1 MNDKLMIS
9 KEISPSLRE
18 AMEAT
23 GEALQRQRTILGIQK
38 RELAD
43 QDKKIEIAKS
53 LNLPLGG
60 FRSWKTRLTKKID
73 ETTRTISAYLAG
85 YLEIPDF
92 GDEQEIKRNDDSGW
106 AWRISLPGSVP
117 LRVLK
122 AVKQADESGF
132 FKKLAVVQRGADPI
146 VVGIVGGIRF
156 YITSWK

>member
-1 MNDKLMIS
+1 MDELAIN
-9 KEISPSLRE
+9 EQVSPSIKE
-18 AMEAT
+18 ALGAT

-38 RELAD
+38 RELAE
-43 QDKKIEIAKS
+43 QDEKIELAKS

-60 FRSWKTRLTKKID
+60 FRSWKTRLTTKID
-73 ETTRTISAYLAG
+73 ETKRTISAYLAG

-122 AVKQADESGF
+122 AVKQADESRF